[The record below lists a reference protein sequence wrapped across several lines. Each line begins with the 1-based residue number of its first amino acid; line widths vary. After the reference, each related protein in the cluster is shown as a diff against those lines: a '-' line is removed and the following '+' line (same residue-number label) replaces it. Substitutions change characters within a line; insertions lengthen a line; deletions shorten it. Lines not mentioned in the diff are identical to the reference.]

1 MKISFLDFLV
11 LNHQLTFR
19 AVFSSISSGDIIV
32 KNLQALLSSSKKQ
45 WKENLSSHIPKR
57 QLSSKLNMEGPRIA
71 VKIVNVNS
79 AKFPKSPSQCWSCGN
94 GVFEMENALL
104 CCTWILPCCSPL
116 LVKDIH
122 GGNLCMFFVCEGT
135 KCPLPWRQ
143 NTVLVKLK
151 WPKVPYN
158 AKITGSFTSTYLW

>member
-11 LNHQLTFR
+11 LNHQVTFR

-32 KNLQALLSSSKKQ
+32 KNLQALLTSPKKQ

-57 QLSSKLNMEGPRIA
+57 QLSSKLDTEELRIA
-71 VKIVNVNS
+71 AKIVSVNS
-79 AKFPKSPSQCWSCGN
+79 AKFPKSPSQCWGCGN
-94 GVFEMENALL
+94 AVFEMENALL
-104 CCTWILPCCSPL
+104 CSTWILPCCSPL

-122 GGNLCMFFVCEGT
+122 WGNLCMFFVCEGT

-143 NTVLVKLK
+143 NTVLLKLK
-151 WPKVPYN
+151 RPEVPYN
-158 AKITGSFTSTYLW
+158 AKITGSFTSTYLS